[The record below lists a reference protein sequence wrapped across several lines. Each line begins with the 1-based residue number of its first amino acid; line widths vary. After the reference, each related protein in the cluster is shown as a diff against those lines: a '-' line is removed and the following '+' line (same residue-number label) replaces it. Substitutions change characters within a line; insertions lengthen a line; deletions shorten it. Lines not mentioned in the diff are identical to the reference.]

1 MKKYHPSHDLESR
14 DSSHYDYVC
23 KKCDTADTPGGP
35 GKLAYPC
42 SAEYSDATRVD
53 KINAA
58 SGKILELDAQK
69 TVGVMAVGIKRHEY
83 KLPLANWLRD
93 EINEVLARY
102 DIPSDV
108 YERDVL
114 IDALCVITIDKIEST
129 LAELKGQ
136 DDE

>member
-1 MKKYHPSHDLESR
+1 MSDDLVKMFRRLSKYDHVQLSSTDLERIANRIEELEAER
-14 DSSHYDYVC
+14 DEALNQLD
-23 KKCDTADTPGGP
+23 
-35 GKLAYPC
+35 
-42 SAEYSDATRVD
+42 SARYSVEVLEKRVAFVE
-53 KINAA
+53 KER
-58 SGKILELDAQK
+58 K
-69 TVGVMAVGIKRHEY
+69 GVMAVGIKRHEY